1 VAFQS
6 ELGKAKAVRPATT
19 WIVAGLAALLLSGC
33 SMTARRAAPSQDIM
47 ATAPIGSAVVVTPL
61 ASRATATAPL
71 VTGSVG
77 EGPLRGTDGAPLAL
91 VPPSAPPTSPATA
104 TPAPAPAPTAA
115 APTPAASPAAPA
127 PAAAGPLVLT
137 PPAGSPAPAPAPTSV
152 AAAPPPAAAAPNPPA
167 KPAPA
172 GSGPLALMAPDPAKP
187 PTKAD
192 AAPPP
197 PRAPDAPPP
206 ASSKA
211 GKTGPRMSLPGLI
224 EKTITEHPQIGM
236 AGARIDEAEASV
248 DAAKSTRRVQLEG
261 RVGVGQSTVGTYDN
275 RDGLVNEGG
284 AVGAA
289 RVDATVSMRQRL
301 LDFGRSKNDIS
312 RSQAAV
318 DAERYRRLAKIEE
331 IAWDA
336 TKAYLTVLEHREL
349 LSAAEANVAA
359 HRRLAALVEANQ
371 RDGNGT
377 VADVNRVAAKLVE
390 AESMRSDLN
399 AALEAASDKFRRLTK
414 RDPGNLDQPPNFAK
428 KIPPSPEAATA
439 LLTTTNPGL
448 LAIEAGTK
456 ALEFETKTASAEFK
470 PRIDMEI
477 EATSKNYMG
486 ADSRT
491 EIDMRGMVVLR
502 HKLSDGG
509 ARRSAVDQL
518 NARKLESQLRYI
530 DTRDE
535 AASDIRQFY
544 RTMRTSRGKLSNLKS
559 GVESSSKVIELYVEQ
574 FKGGKRTVFELLDS
588 QTALFMAQRDL
599 IQNQFDER
607 RAIYGVLRGVGV
619 LAETL
624 LDARGR

>member
-1 VAFQS
+1 
-6 ELGKAKAVRPATT
+6 
-19 WIVAGLAALLLSGC
+19 
-33 SMTARRAAPSQDIM
+33 
-47 ATAPIGSAVVVTPL
+47 
-61 ASRATATAPL
+61 
-71 VTGSVG
+71 
-77 EGPLRGTDGAPLAL
+77 
-91 VPPSAPPTSPATA
+91 
-104 TPAPAPAPTAA
+104 
-115 APTPAASPAAPA
+115 
-127 PAAAGPLVLT
+127 
-137 PPAGSPAPAPAPTSV
+137 
-152 AAAPPPAAAAPNPPA
+152 
-167 KPAPA
+167 
-172 GSGPLALMAPDPAKP
+172 MAPDPAKP
-187 PTKAD
+187 PTKAE
-192 AAPPP
+192 AAPPSLARP
-197 PRAPDAPPP
+197 PEAPPP

-236 AGARIDEAEASV
+236 AGARIDEATASV

-448 LAIEAGTK
+448 LAIEASTK

-491 EIDMRGMVVLR
+491 EVDMRGMVVLR
-502 HKLSDGG
+502 HKLTDGG

-544 RTMRTSRGKLSNLKS
+544 RTMRTARGKLANLKS
-559 GVESSSKVIELYVEQ
+559 GVDSSSKVIELYVEQ